1 MLQAVEAVVRGGVVV
16 PLEDYPL
23 KEGEHYVL
31 VPVPVPKR
39 ELSFEERMAAFDATC
54 GKYRDS
60 LSSVDAFIARKQ
72 EEKALERPIIP
83 GQNPEVL

>member
-31 VPVPVPKR
+31 VRLASSPEDAHAVDDVVQRR
-39 ELSFEERMAAFDATC
+39 EAAARWYADYLAQTGASVANANDALSDAEVNDIVHAA
-54 GKYRDS
+54 R
-60 LSSVDAFIARKQ
+60 
-72 EEKALERPIIP
+72 
-83 GQNPEVL
+83 